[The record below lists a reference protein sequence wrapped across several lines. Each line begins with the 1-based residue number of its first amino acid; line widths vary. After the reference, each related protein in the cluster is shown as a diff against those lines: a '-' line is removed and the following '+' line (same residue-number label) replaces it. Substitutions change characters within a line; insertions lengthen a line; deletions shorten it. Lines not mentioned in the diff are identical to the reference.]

1 MIEKPVYSEIVYGKC
16 DDESVVDEQD
26 NMISILKETG
36 GYLTVLSSTVIP
48 ISETALDKLNLNTSS
63 SDSIVKLSSLAAVE
77 ENEDSSD

>member
-1 MIEKPVYSEIVYGKC
+1 
-16 DDESVVDEQD
+16 
-26 NMISILKETG
+26 MISILKETG

-48 ISETALDKLNLNTSS
+48 ISETTLDKLNLNTSS